1 MFKKIKRRKIIMAEE
16 VKETMEQFETQL
28 EESLNKA
35 ATNEDAVWNH
45 LEELKESGEVLAL
58 TVGGVV
64 NGGVIVYVE
73 GIRGFIPAS
82 LLSTKYVEDLNVWLQ
97 KDVEAKIITVEPEDQ
112 RLVLSAKAVEQDKAR
127 KERENK
133 INELKVGTVVEGLFP
148 QGLWR
153 LYGLSDKSGLLAGQC
168 GGKRRSGGCRTGLP
182 DHFLPFAERSAGN
195 GAGTNRRHLVLYLRQ
210 HLGAERGSEN
220 SGLHHNHCPVS
231 DYRYGSSG
239 LVLVQRRYLY
249 GRLECYRRK

>member
-1 MFKKIKRRKIIMAEE
+1 MAEE

-82 LLSTKYVEDLNVWLQ
+82 LLSTKYRS
-97 KDVEAKIITVEPEDQ
+97 KDHYSGTRRAETCFISKSSRAGESKKRT
-112 RLVLSAKAVEQDKAR
+112 R
-127 KERENK
+127 K
-133 INELKVGTVVEGLFP
+133 
-148 QGLWR
+148 
-153 LYGLSDKSGLLAGQC
+153 
-168 GGKRRSGGCRTGLP
+168 
-182 DHFLPFAERSAGN
+182 
-195 GAGTNRRHLVLYLRQ
+195 
-210 HLGAERGSEN
+210 
-220 SGLHHNHCPVS
+220 
-231 DYRYGSSG
+231 
-239 LVLVQRRYLY
+239 
-249 GRLECYRRK
+249 

>member
-1 MFKKIKRRKIIMAEE
+1 MAEE

-82 LLSTKYVEDLNVWLQ
+82 LLSTKYVSSSNSL
-97 KDVEAKIITVEPEDQ
+97 K
-112 RLVLSAKAVEQDKAR
+112 LSS
-127 KERENK
+127 
-133 INELKVGTVVEGLFP
+133 I
-148 QGLWR
+148 
-153 LYGLSDKSGLLAGQC
+153 
-168 GGKRRSGGCRTGLP
+168 
-182 DHFLPFAERSAGN
+182 
-195 GAGTNRRHLVLYLRQ
+195 
-210 HLGAERGSEN
+210 
-220 SGLHHNHCPVS
+220 
-231 DYRYGSSG
+231 SSS
-239 LVLVQRRYLY
+239 LIFTI
-249 GRLECYRRK
+249 